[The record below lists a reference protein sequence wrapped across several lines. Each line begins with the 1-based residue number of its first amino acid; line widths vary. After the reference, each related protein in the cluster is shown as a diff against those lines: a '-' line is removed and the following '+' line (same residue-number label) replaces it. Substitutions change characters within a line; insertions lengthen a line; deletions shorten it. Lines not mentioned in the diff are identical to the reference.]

1 MSGTILP
8 DGRRIEAIT
17 LRGGGLRATVLTL
30 GAIVQDLRMDGLDHP
45 LVLGCPDPAAY
56 LDQARY
62 VGAIVGRFAN
72 RIGGARFE
80 LDGVA
85 HRTDPNFLGRHTL
98 HGGHDGTDL
107 HIWRIEQQAADQV
120 TLSLTLPDGHMGFPG
135 TMAIRATIALRDQA
149 LVIDMQATS
158 DAATPCNLAHHGYF
172 SLDEGGDIRK
182 HELWIDAAHYLP
194 VDEGLIPLPG
204 TAPVAGTAFD
214 FRQMRPVG
222 NCGYDHNFCL
232 SDGIRPPRPV
242 ARLRGSSGLTM
253 TVTTDAPGLQVY
265 DGRHFN
271 GLAGLDG
278 RSYAPHAGI
287 AMETQHWPDA
297 PNRPDFPDQIL
308 RPGQTYRHHV
318 AYGFD
323 R

>member
-1 MSGTILP
+1 M
-8 DGRRIEAIT
+8 
-17 LRGGGLRATVLTL
+17 
-30 GAIVQDLRMDGLDHP
+30 
-45 LVLGCPDPAAY
+45 
-56 LDQARY
+56 
-62 VGAIVGRFAN
+62 
-72 RIGGARFE
+72 
-80 LDGVA
+80 
-85 HRTDPNFLGRHTL
+85 
-98 HGGHDGTDL
+98 
-107 HIWRIEQQAADQV
+107 
-120 TLSLTLPDGHMGFPG
+120 
-135 TMAIRATIALRDQA
+135 
-149 LVIDMQATS
+149 
-158 DAATPCNLAHHGYF
+158 
-172 SLDEGGDIRK
+172 
-182 HELWIDAAHYLP
+182 
-194 VDEGLIPLPG
+194 IPLPG